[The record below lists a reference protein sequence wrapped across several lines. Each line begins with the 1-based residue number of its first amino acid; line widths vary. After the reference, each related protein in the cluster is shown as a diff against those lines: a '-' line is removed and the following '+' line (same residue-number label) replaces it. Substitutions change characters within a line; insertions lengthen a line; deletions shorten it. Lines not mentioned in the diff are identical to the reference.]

1 MSSPT
6 TTVGVADLLIATSGA
21 GSFETST
28 VTWDSLLLGLLSS
41 GVLTV
46 ALLSTDGT
54 PPARAVVC
62 TVIGEAWSSFWRTP
76 GEGRKSAGPARGRRA
91 QRFPAS
97 TESGGSPA
105 GTVSLTLMVL
115 SVGSAPALLTS
126 RV

>member
-6 TTVGVADLLIATSGA
+6 TTVGVADFLIATSGA

-62 TVIGEAWSSFWRTP
+62 TVIGEAWSSFLRTP
-76 GEGRKSAGPARGRRA
+76 GEVQEIACPAPVP
-91 QRFPAS
+91 QVQPFPAS
-97 TESGGSPA
+97 TESRRRPA

>member
-6 TTVGVADLLIATSGA
+6 TTVGVADFLMATSGA

-28 VTWDSLLLGLLSS
+28 VTCDSLLLGLLSS

-54 PPARAVVC
+54 PPARAVVW
-62 TVIGEAWSSFWRTP
+62 TVMGEAWSSFLRTP
-76 GEGRKSAGPARGRRA
+76 GYVQEIACPAPGPQG
-91 QRFPAS
+91 QRFPAL
-97 TESGGSPA
+97 TAWRRRRA
-105 GTVSLTLMVL
+105 GT
-115 SVGSAPALLTS
+115 AALAG